1 MYHGWI
7 PNVSGYL
14 SFTHI
19 GGMKI
24 RHRVISEK
32 VYPPTKFLNGNPSI
46 SILQE
51 RNLSDRPTIGSFNSN
66 TAAGRHV
73 FLLQASLKGTY
84 NGRSLSGVVISVP
97 SIFNASLEEIH
108 DNFVPADLIDST
120 AITNKYIPLLAN
132 LRSQTHN
139 GCFGLSFTLS
149 EDGVITFSSLANASP
164 TDTEGSL
171 LAFEAYSFV
180 KDLVHKHRFHSSAD
194 DALLE
199 LTEANLSDPKWYE
212 SVIRNLHRS
221 VISSFRSTSK
231 LSLANA
237 LGKLTYLESF
247 LQVLARRDIKPHT
260 DIAISTL
267 REALLHH
274 QACGQEEKDQH
285 HLFTSFGLAMLA
297 IALPLLFVCL
307 QLLQI
312 PCIDGLSFQG
322 TNCKVAFFVPPSII
336 KLSSFVLQYLD
347 YAMISAIVVFA
358 AAIFGF
364 WWTHLYRYNEART
377 TEGKWSGDLREL
389 LLRMGVSHE
398 KAAQWVIGLAA
409 FAIAFTTGLSV
420 FFLLRT

>member
-24 RHRVISEK
+24 RHRVISEE
-32 VYPPTKFLNGNPSI
+32 VHPPTKFLNGNPSI

-66 TAAGRHV
+66 TEAGRHS
-73 FLLQASLKGTY
+73 FLLQACLTGTY
-84 NGRSLSGVVISVP
+84 NGRSLSGIVISVP
-97 SIFNASLEEIH
+97 IIFNDRLKEIH
-108 DNFVPADLIDST
+108 ANFTPADSIDQT
-120 AITNKYIPLLAN
+120 VITNKYIPLLTD
-132 LRSQTHN
+132 LCTQTNN
-139 GCFGLSFTLS
+139 GCFGLTFTLS
-149 EDGVITFSSLANASP
+149 EDGVVTFSSIVKASP
-164 TDTEGSL
+164 TDPDGSL

-199 LTEANLSDPKWYE
+199 LTPASLSDPKWYE

-260 DIAISTL
+260 VIAISTL

-274 QACGQEEKDQH
+274 QACGQEEKEQH
-285 HLFTSFGLAMLA
+285 HLFTSFGIAMLA

-312 PCIDGLSFQG
+312 PCIDGISYQTG
-322 TNCKVAFFVPPSII
+322 NCKVTFFVPSSII

-347 YAMISAIVVFA
+347 FAMISAVVVFA

-389 LLRMGVSHE
+389 LLRLGVSHE
-398 KAAQWVIGLAA
+398 KAAQWVIGAAA
-409 FAIAFTTGLSV
+409 FAVTFITGLSV